1 MHDDLD
7 TTIGKAAGKIWLF
20 LDQNGEAS
28 ATRLADETGLDRN
41 EVQRAIGWLA
51 REGKL
56 VAEKRGRYE
65 FFRLNAA

>member
-1 MHDDLD
+1 MHDDIA
-7 TTIGKAAGKIWLF
+7 TAIGKAAGKIWHF

-28 ATRLADETGLDRN
+28 ASRLADETGLDRN

-56 VAEKRGRYE
+56 VTEKRGRYE
-65 FFRLNAA
+65 YFRLNAA